1 MPKYFSEEEE
11 MDDILQMIN
20 NKEVKVYMTQKENTE
35 WKQQKNPLFVVGKV
49 DRKCE
54 GHDQILNQIT
64 KHGGQSECHN
74 STKSSGTN
82 QTELRG

>member
-1 MPKYFSEEEE
+1 MSEKEA
-11 MDDILQMIN
+11 MDDILQMIK
-20 NKEVKVYMTQKENTE
+20 NKEVKVYTKQKENTK
-35 WKQQKNPLFVVGKV
+35 WKQQKNSLFVVGKIH
-49 DRKCE
+49 RKCE